1 MPKGVREVD
10 YTDRNEPISFP
21 LLMLTDVHV
30 QRPSCSVTCAPPAM
44 TESHFVHPLCPLSPH
59 VRHSLVDAK
68 SSTELCEALIHVV
81 LGWFSF
87 YQAGYLHRDIS
98 IRTVFLCP
106 SPVEQRAFEIS
117 ADFHQTATK
126 SVEDLTLLLKGVSV
140 DECSYQLNDIEEKIM
155 RVEQLVQE
163 LGVTTTCSAFII
175 DSDMAI
181 PWETCLDSGR
191 DNQEILGN
199 PEFVSSKLAQ
209 SIERNSD
216 YLQSP
221 VDDLFSVYWVAL
233 WAILNNI
240 PTSRRSDDELWWR
253 KKIAEGRRFR
263 DDASVDICRLSP
275 REWKSQSPIVQQWS
289 PVLDSWFQSL
299 DRLDK
304 DWRRAADPPDD
315 VKVENSRD
323 FYLPLFHYFAL
334 RGVADFL
341 EVIKSHYTQL
351 CNYLPFA

>member
-1 MPKGVREVD
+1 
-10 YTDRNEPISFP
+10 
-21 LLMLTDVHV
+21 MLTDVHV

-199 PEFVSSKLAQ
+199 PEFVSSQFAQ
-209 SIERNSD
+209 SMED
-216 YLQSP
+216 GTKYLQSP
-221 VDDLFSVYWVAL
+221 VDELFSVYWVAL

-240 PTSRRSDDELWWR
+240 PTSRRSDYEVRWR
-253 KKIAEGRRFR
+253 RKIAEGSDARAA
-263 DDASVDICRLSP
+263 ASVAICKLVDPEETSH
-275 REWKSQSPIVQQWS
+275 SPIVQQWS
-289 PVLDSWFQSL
+289 PVLKAWSQCL
-299 DRLDK
+299 DRLED
-304 DWRRAADPPDD
+304 DWRLQEARLSRRLKP
-315 VKVENSRD
+315 ENSRGD

-341 EVIKSHYTQL
+341 EMIKPHSTRLYN
-351 CNYLPFA
+351 CPPFF

>member
-1 MPKGVREVD
+1 MPSQETILVHNSPEDEVVASNATKTIPFTR
-10 YTDRNEPISFP
+10 YPPSP
-21 LLMLTDVHV
+21 LFRRSLIY
-30 QRPSCSVTCAPPAM
+30 A
-44 TESHFVHPLCPLSPH
+44 ESS
-59 VRHSLVDAK
+59 AK
-68 SSTELCEALIHVV
+68 LCEALIHTV

-106 SPVEQRAFEIS
+106 SPAEQRAFEIS

-126 SVEDLTLLLKGVSV
+126 SVEDLTLLLKGILV

-199 PEFVSSKLAQ
+199 PEFVSSQFAQ
-209 SIERNSD
+209 SMED
-216 YLQSP
+216 GTKYLQSP
-221 VDDLFSVYWVAL
+221 VDELFSVYWVAL

-240 PTSRRSDDELWWR
+240 PTSRRSDYEVRWR
-253 KKIAEGRRFR
+253 RKIAEGRWARG
-263 DDASVDICRLSP
+263 DASVNICGLVDPEETSH
-275 REWKSQSPIVQQWS
+275 SPIVQQWS

-304 DWRRAADPPDD
+304 DWRRQEARLSRRLKP
-315 VKVENSRD
+315 ENSRGD
-323 FYLPLFHYFAL
+323 FYLPPFHHFAL
-334 RGVADFL
+334 RAVLLTFWR
-341 EVIKSHYTQL
+341 
-351 CNYLPFA
+351 